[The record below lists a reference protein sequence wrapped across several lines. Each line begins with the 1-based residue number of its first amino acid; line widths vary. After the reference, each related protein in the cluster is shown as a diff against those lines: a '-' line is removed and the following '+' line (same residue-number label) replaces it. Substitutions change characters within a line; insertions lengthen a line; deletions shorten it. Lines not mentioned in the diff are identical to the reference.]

1 MKRPYASSK
10 TYIGFA
16 LLFSLPLPCFSLH
29 KQILST
35 FNDLNLTFKVDNLE
49 VQCSGRSPLKEL
61 YRQVSSPKIGR
72 PFIVQLLHYLGSHDI
87 KYILWSR
94 NKLCRWKQQGVMHQV
109 ISCLSKHGLI
119 SASIVLHPLKQL
131 CHILSLMVLQSN
143 TPQAQPY
150 GVRQERLHL
159 ANFLD

>member
-1 MKRPYASSK
+1 M
-10 TYIGFA
+10 
-16 LLFSLPLPCFSLH
+16 
-29 KQILST
+29 
-35 FNDLNLTFKVDNLE
+35 
-49 VQCSGRSPLKEL
+49 
-61 YRQVSSPKIGR
+61 
-72 PFIVQLLHYLGSHDI
+72 QLLNYLGSHDI

-159 ANFLD
+159 ANFSDKQQDSNRKLTPCRSSRLISRSCAVLSMIALCRQILQNSAIRLFGTLRACLEVLKEKLMP